1 MIKIGVKVIAL
12 LFEIKLVLFFTAP
25 KVLNNIQ
32 WKIRINMLNLIELFS
47 DFQLGALKFETSDF
61 Q

>member
-1 MIKIGVKVIAL
+1 MIKIDVKVIAL